1 VSREPAACCL
11 LGRWFLRAVRVA
23 PVACVVAAMTRIK
36 YGDAVYLKITKEE
49 WEFSGGET
57 NPELLKLRHK
67 KRDRRTYRYFKLRY

>member
-1 VSREPAACCL
+1 
-11 LGRWFLRAVRVA
+11 
-23 PVACVVAAMTRIK
+23 MTRIK

-67 KRDRRTYRYFKLRY
+67 KRERRTYRYFKLRY